1 MSAGNWHNC
10 GVDTNNVA
18 YCWGGDGYGES
29 STIPDEAFTE
39 VSAGTYHSC
48 GITTDQE
55 LRCWGN
61 NSNGELNHPSG
72 TFLHVSAGT
81 FFSCAIDTNYEVQCW
96 GVAIMH
102 DLGQT
107 TPPEGLVVWSE

>member
-1 MSAGNWHNC
+1 MSAGDWHNC
-10 GVDTNNVA
+10 DVDTNNVA
-18 YCWGGDGYGES
+18 YCWGGNGYAETSG
-29 STIPDEAFTE
+29 IPEEAFTE

-96 GVAIMH
+96 GAVIMH
-102 DLGQT
+102 DFGQLT
-107 TPPEGLVVWSE
+107 TPEGLVVWG